1 MSGGDLICAPCVPI
15 LHVHQICPLV
25 ENRSHSPV
33 LYCCAPLPLVHFF
46 FFSPL
51 EALLSRSISSL
62 LWRLSGNPS
71 RRAPWASPPEDAG
84 AEGESQSR
92 DPATTWLSRPVVAA
106 ISHHIDPLVAFPSAR
121 SVDPLELRW
130 RPEQGSLGV
139 EGGGKG
145 RVWQRLRPA
154 HGSQPLAGSTQSLA
168 ASSYS
173 QTLPPLSGGSSS
185 NSVSILGVYNQPI
198 DFVCAYTNTLHIVP
212 LYTWI
217 PSYMY
222 NPVCVCIR
230 YEFCLNLQGH
240 WWIF

>member
-1 MSGGDLICAPCVPI
+1 
-15 LHVHQICPLV
+15 VHLCHWFIFFL
-25 ENRSHSPV
+25 RSKPSY
-33 LYCCAPLPLVHFF
+33 LDR
-46 FFSPL
+46 FSLCSDGSWETLAVGRPGQAHRRTP
-51 EALLSRSISSL
+51 EPKGSRK
-62 LWRLSGNPS
+62 R
-71 RRAPWASPPEDAG
+71 
-84 AEGESQSR
+84 R

-212 LYTWI
+212 LYT
-217 PSYMY
+217 
-222 NPVCVCIR
+222 
-230 YEFCLNLQGH
+230 
-240 WWIF
+240 